1 MSRITRRQFLK
12 LAGSA
17 AAGAALLSAGCAPEP
32 AIPTLMPTPLSGAQA
47 AAAAPASPAALANT
61 ATAPGAGPTSPPSA
75 TALPS
80 AAALPAATP
89 RSAVSPGSDGGAQA
103 ATTVPASGAASMA
116 APPTVMALPPSRA
129 DLMRIFPAVPSRVV
143 RIRHS
148 GVWNGDNLSPEALG
162 QMLDAAITRLTG
174 LPDAD
179 TAWQALFDPSERI
192 ALKVNTA
199 GSSVWTHVPLV
210 TAITDRLQAIGV
222 PPAQITIYDR
232 SGRELRGAGFKTNRD
247 GPGVRCYGT
256 DGSYSGNFK
265 VTGKA
270 TSLSDILMQADALI
284 NVPLLKQHGLSGFT
298 FSLKNHYGTINNP
311 MDFHYGQQFRR
322 GLAEI
327 STLPPIKDKTRLIIG
342 DALTLVL
349 GDNWDR
355 SLPADSLF
363 MSFDPVA
370 LDTTGVQ
377 VLTEAISGLGRD
389 PRWNIKQ
396 AGYWLASGAE
406 LGLGTNDPAN
416 IESVEEKIA

>member
-1 MSRITRRQFLK
+1 
-12 LAGSA
+12 
-17 AAGAALLSAGCAPEP
+17 
-32 AIPTLMPTPLSGAQA
+32 
-47 AAAAPASPAALANT
+47 
-61 ATAPGAGPTSPPSA
+61 
-75 TALPS
+75 
-80 AAALPAATP
+80 
-89 RSAVSPGSDGGAQA
+89 
-103 ATTVPASGAASMA
+103 
-116 APPTVMALPPSRA
+116 
-129 DLMRIFPAVPSRVV
+129 MRIFPAVPSRVV
-143 RIRHS
+143 RVRHS
-148 GVWNGDNLSPEALG
+148 GVWDGDNLSPEVLG

-179 TAWQALFDPSERI
+179 TAWQALFDPGERI

-199 GSSVWTHVPLV
+199 GSTVWTHVPLV
-210 TAITDRLQAIGV
+210 TAITDRLQTIGV
-222 PPAQITIYDR
+222 PPEQITVYDR

-256 DGSYSGNFK
+256 DGSYSGKFK
-265 VTGKA
+265 VTGQA

-311 MDFHYGQQFRR
+311 IDFHYGQQFRR

-342 DALTLVL
+342 DALALVL

-355 SLPADSLF
+355 SLSDDSLF

-370 LDTTGVQ
+370 IDTTGVQ
-377 VLTEAISGLGRD
+377 VLSEVLSAQGRN
-389 PRWNIKQ
+389 PKWNIKQ

-416 IESVEEKIA
+416 IESVEEKIG

>member
-1 MSRITRRQFLK
+1 MSRLTRRQFLK
-12 LAGSA
+12 LTGSA
-17 AAGAALLSAGCAPEP
+17 AAGVALLSAGCAPEP
-32 AIPTLMPTPLSGAQA
+32 AIPTLAPSAAAPASPTTPANTAAASGASPTSLPSATALPPAATLPAATPLSGAQTA
-47 AAAAPASPAALANT
+47 ATVPAASAL
-61 ATAPGAGPTSPPSA
+61 PTV

-80 AAALPAATP
+80 
-89 RSAVSPGSDGGAQA
+89 
-103 ATTVPASGAASMA
+103 
-116 APPTVMALPPSRA
+116 SRA

-143 RIRHS
+143 RARHS
-148 GVWNGDNLSPEALG
+148 GVWNDDNLSPEVLG

-174 LPDAD
+174 LPDAN
-179 TAWQALFDPSERI
+179 TAWQGLFDPGERI

-222 PPAQITIYDR
+222 PPEQITVYDR
-232 SGRELRGAGFKTNRD
+232 SSRELRGAGFKTNRD

-256 DGSYSGNFK
+256 DDSYSGQAT
-265 VTGKA
+265 VTGQA
-270 TSLSDILMQADALI
+270 TRLSDILMQADALI

-298 FSLKNHYGTINNP
+298 FALKNHYGTINNP
-311 MDFHYGQQFRR
+311 LDFHYGQPFRR

-349 GDNWDR
+349 GDNWDLL
-355 SLPADSLF
+355 LPADSLF

-377 VLTEAISGLGRD
+377 VLSEAISGQGRD

-416 IESVEEKIA
+416 IESVEAKIA